1 MLQIQLIAIVFL
13 VLGILSGIYGIKIK
27 KNSDNVKN
35 TKIDKNT
42 NIDDKIEQL
51 SSLGDSIFNE
61 FDLKY
66 EELLEMYKL
75 IDEKEKKILGK
86 SKVGNA
92 IIDKKIS
99 KKGREIYKLEDQG
112 IKNVEI
118 AKKLNL
124 GIREVDLILSLRE
137 V

>member
-35 TKIDKNT
+35 TKIDKNID
-42 NIDDKIEQL
+42 IDDKIEQL

-86 SKVGNA
+86 SEVGNT
-92 IIDKKIS
+92 IINKKIS

-124 GIREVDLILSLRE
+124 GIREVNLILSLRE